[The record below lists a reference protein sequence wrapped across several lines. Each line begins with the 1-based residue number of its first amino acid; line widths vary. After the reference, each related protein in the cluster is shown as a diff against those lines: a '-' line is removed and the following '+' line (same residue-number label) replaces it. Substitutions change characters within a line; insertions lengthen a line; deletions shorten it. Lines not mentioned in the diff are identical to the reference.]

1 MDIIANHIPVSRCI
15 VLVGLILFIA
25 ARSPVSAQSSA
36 SPPKNPASLGTLHL
50 DSPGILGHIQD
61 VLPGVPFPTA
71 LEQRAV
77 QAFLMLRD
85 SVYNGAAPESVDAQ
99 ASSLLKNID
108 GQQLAA
114 EDLALLKARIAYLA
128 GRSWNDHKN
137 KKKALPW
144 FERAVEAAHT
154 MISLVGETPT
164 ALVALA
170 EPLAELS
177 LLKDLGFLIS
187 NGPKVGQY
195 ANKALDID
203 PKHIKAWLLKASAL
217 AYPPTIWGG
226 NYKKALET
234 YAVVLPLS
242 VSGLPKDVLFD
253 LRVGIATAYANLK
266 LPEHAAWW
274 FRAALELY
282 PQNPYATTELEKLA
296 K

>member
-15 VLVGLILFIA
+15 ALVGVTLLII

-36 SPPKNPASLGTLHL
+36 SPPKNPASVGTFQLDTPGTLA
-50 DSPGILGHIQD
+50 HIQD
-61 VLPGVPFPTA
+61 MLPGVPFPTA
-71 LEQRAV
+71 LGQGAA
-77 QAFLMLRD
+77 QAFLTLRD
-85 SVYNGAAPESVDAQ
+85 NVYNGAAPESVDAQ

-114 EDLALLKARIAYLA
+114 EDRALLEARIAYLV

-144 FERAVEAAHT
+144 FERAVDAAHT
-154 MISLVGETPT
+154 LISLVGETPT

-170 EPLAELS
+170 EPLGELS

-203 PKHIKAWLLKASAL
+203 PKNIKAWLLKASAL

-234 YAVVLPLS
+234 YAAILPLS
-242 VSGLPKDVLFD
+242 KPGLPKDVLFD
-253 LRVGIATAYANLK
+253 IRVGIATAYANLK
-266 LPEHAAWW
+266 LSEHAAWW
-274 FRAALELY
+274 FMAALELY

>member
-1 MDIIANHIPVSRCI
+1 M
-15 VLVGLILFIA
+15 
-25 ARSPVSAQSSA
+25 
-36 SPPKNPASLGTLHL
+36 
-50 DSPGILGHIQD
+50 
-61 VLPGVPFPTA
+61 LPGVPFPTA
-71 LEQRAV
+71 LDQGAV
-77 QAFLMLRD
+77 QAFLTLRD

-99 ASSLLKNID
+99 AGSLLKNID
-108 GQQLAA
+108 GQQVAA
-114 EDLALLKARIAYLA
+114 EDRALLEARIAYLV

-144 FERAVEAAHT
+144 FERAVDAAHT
-154 MISLVGETPT
+154 LISLVGETPT

-170 EPLAELS
+170 EPLGELS

-195 ANKALDID
+195 ANKALDIE
-203 PKHIKAWLLKASAL
+203 PKNIKAWLLKASAL

-234 YAVVLPLS
+234 YAAVLPLS
-242 VSGLPKDVLFD
+242 TSGLPKDVLFD
-253 LRVGIATAYANLK
+253 IRVGIATAYANLK